1 MIDIFVAEHFNRPP
15 VEHDKVTASM
25 NAAIFRFFF
34 YFSA

>member
-1 MIDIFVAEHFNRPP
+1 MMTAKGN
-15 VEHDKVTASM
+15 ASM